1 MIIQQQLHIVLDN
14 KLINAGNIKIQIKDI
29 DYYLYCN
36 KVCSEL
42 NLMFPCWIIFRHGRA
57 HVSEGNEGNESELGH
72 GRGNGPAQE
81 SGNGS
86 EAFDMERISKF
97 TNSRIINDLIFIY
110 DIRLKKKLEKKLA
123 MWERW
128 KHPNENYNTAYKPA
142 YNNIL
147 MKIIRKIDDNYISL
161 RFHLDQSK
169 VEKGSLF
176 NNPDELDYL
185 SKYLSQFG
193 NTRGVTIT
201 PTNSMFSNEITIKGK
216 TLIEFC
222 KSAIY
227 EYYKKL

>member
-1 MIIQQQLHIVLDN
+1 
-14 KLINAGNIKIQIKDI
+14 
-29 DYYLYCN
+29 
-36 KVCSEL
+36 
-42 NLMFPCWIIFRHGRA
+42 
-57 HVSEGNEGNESELGH
+57 
-72 GRGNGPAQE
+72 
-81 SGNGS
+81 
-86 EAFDMERISKF
+86 
-97 TNSRIINDLIFIY
+97 
-110 DIRLKKKLEKKLA
+110 
-123 MWERW
+123 
-128 KHPNENYNTAYKPA
+128 
-142 YNNIL
+142 